1 MSRSIALRLDRLFRV
16 VVPTLLFSTLSFA
29 QTPSP
34 TIANG
39 TYRVSPRHSPDK
51 ALDVNGHGTI
61 DGSNVLQWTYGGGTN
76 QQWTV
81 TQLANNEYRIIGVES
96 GKALEAATTS
106 TANGTNVDIRTYTG
120 ASNQRWTITATSG
133 GFYRVTPRSS
143 AGAALDVSGNSTAN
157 GANVQLW
164 ASTGGNN
171 QQWSFQA
178 TTSTPPVAVYTFKK
192 GVNISHWLSQNYGT
206 KTYGAPWFD
215 RDDVTWIAQQGF
227 DHIRFPVDGQLWLR
241 PDGSLDLT
249 KIAPFEQALAWAR
262 ENRLGAVLDMHFLPG
277 ASFDP
282 ANPQSS
288 VFVDPALQA
297 RVADFWRRVASR
309 FASEGANL
317 RFEILNEPVAP
328 QNQQLNPFNT
338 RMLAAIRES
347 NPTRVVYITSNQ
359 FSQLTTL
366 PDLAIPNDPNV
377 AITVHYYEPLI
388 FTHQRASWLQ
398 LPANMPVVNF
408 PGTVPNLNGILP
420 PNHFLIGWSGRQL
433 TVAQIDEAFQNAA
446 NGLRARAPGKEVQL
460 GEFGAF
466 EAGPIDGRRN
476 YLSAVA
482 RAAERQGWGWAVW
495 DYQDSF
501 GVRAPGGEPTA
512 LLKALLP

>member
-1 MSRSIALRLDRLFRV
+1 MLRSLPLRFYHLFQAV
-16 VVPTLLFSTLSFA
+16 VSVLLFSTFSFA
-29 QTPSP
+29 QAQSV
-34 TIANG
+34 ANG
-39 TYRVSPRHSPDK
+39 TYRISPRHSPDK
-51 ALDVNGHGTI
+51 ALDVNGHGTA
-61 DGSNVLQWTYGGGTN
+61 DGSNVLQWTFGGGAN

-81 TQLANNEYRIIGVES
+81 TQLGNNEYRITGVES

-120 ASNQRWTITATSG
+120 AANQRWTITATSG
-133 GFYRVTPRSS
+133 GFFRITPRSS
-143 AGAALDVSGNSTAN
+143 PGAALDVSGNSTAN

-164 ASTGGNN
+164 AFSGANN
-171 QQWSFQA
+171 QQWSFQPTSVPPA
-178 TTSTPPVAVYTFKK
+178 TVYTFKK

-206 KTYGAPWFD
+206 KTYGAPWFN
-215 RDDVTWIAQQGF
+215 REDVTWIAQQGF
-227 DHIRFPVDGQLWLR
+227 DHIRFPVDGTIWLR

-288 VFVDPALQA
+288 VFVDQALQA

-328 QNQQLNPFNT
+328 QNQQLNAFNT

-366 PDLAIPNDPNV
+366 PDLTIPNDPNI

-408 PGTVPNLNGILP
+408 PGTVPNLNGVLP

-446 NGLRARAPGKEVQL
+446 NLLRSRAPGKEVQL

-476 YLSAVA
+476 YVSAVA
-482 RAAERQGWGWAVW
+482 RAAERQGWGWAIW

-501 GVRAPGGEPTA
+501 GVRAANDQPTP
-512 LLKALLP
+512 LLRALLP